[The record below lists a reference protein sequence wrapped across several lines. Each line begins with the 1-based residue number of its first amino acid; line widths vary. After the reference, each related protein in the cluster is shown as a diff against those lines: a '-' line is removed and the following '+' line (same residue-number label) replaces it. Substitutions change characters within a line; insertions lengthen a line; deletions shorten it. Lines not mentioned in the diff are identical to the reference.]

1 MRTTIDLPDE
11 LFREAKT
18 LAVQQR
24 TTLKNLITQ
33 FILSGLGAESS
44 ESVPSKRRTPP
55 PIAIHRIPGQS
66 PSLALTNRQLSAA
79 LDAEDVHAIRKTDSQ
94 IRTEGSL

>member
-33 FILSGLGAESS
+33 FILSGLGVQASGS
-44 ESVPSKRRTPP
+44 APSQRRTPP
-55 PIAIHRIPGQS
+55 PVAIHRIPGQ
-66 PSLALTNRQLSAA
+66 PPAPALTNRQL
-79 LDAEDVHAIRKTDSQ
+79 HAILEEEDIQAMRETDSQ
-94 IRTEGSL
+94 TRPSASR

>member
-33 FILSGLGAESS
+33 FILSGLGSQATASS
-44 ESVPSKRRTPP
+44 PSKRRMPP
-55 PIAIHRIPGQS
+55 PVAIPRVLGQPPS
-66 PSLALTNRQLSAA
+66 PALTNRQLNAI
-79 LDAEDVHAIRKTDSQ
+79 LEEEDIQAIRETDSK
-94 IRTEGSL
+94 IRIERSL

>member
-33 FILSGLGAESS
+33 FILSGLGAQTGGSA
-44 ESVPSKRRTPP
+44 PSQRRMPP
-55 PIAIHRIPGQS
+55 PIAIQRIPGQPPS
-66 PSLALTNRQLSAA
+66 PALTNRQLNAI
-79 LDAEDVHAIRKTDSQ
+79 LDAEDVQAIRKTDSK

>member
-33 FILSGLGAESS
+33 FILSGLGSQATASS
-44 ESVPSKRRTPP
+44 PSKRRMPP
-55 PIAIHRIPGQS
+55 PVAIHRVLGQPSS
-66 PSLALTNRQLSAA
+66 PALTNRQLNAI
-79 LDAEDVHAIRKTDSQ
+79 LEEEDIQAIRETDSK
-94 IRTEGSL
+94 IRIERSL